1 MAVIVQDSCALVD
14 FNQRFL
20 VQRLAN
26 VVHAT
31 VGEDRTPRRTHIF
44 LSLVRVPHMT
54 ALSHIHARMSLKAQ
68 AHDMIESVAQLRAFL
83 KVIHS
88 QSMFQ
93 RPISIIL
100 FHATAVDTELTAD
113 DRNQETPPV
122 RLNKLLSQISNGA
135 DFERA
140 SVRSGVSAN

>member
-1 MAVIVQDSCALVD
+1 MAVIVQDSCVLVD
-14 FNQRFL
+14 FSHRFL
-20 VQRLAN
+20 VQRLAS

-31 VGEDRTPRRTHIF
+31 VGEDRTLRRTHIF
-44 LSLVRVPHMT
+44 LSLVSVPHMI
-54 ALSHIHARMSLKAQ
+54 ALSHIHARMSLNAQ

-88 QSMFQ
+88 QSMFH

-100 FHATAVDTELTAD
+100 FHATAVMTGI
-113 DRNQETPPV
+113 RRPPV
-122 RLNKLLSQISNGA
+122 RLNQLLSQISNGA